1 MALTELQAR
10 QVEYLSMLKRV
21 INGSHEDFW
30 RYRWGDR
37 YEENIKA
44 LESAYYKL
52 LKQLPS

>member
-10 QVEYLSMLKRV
+10 QIEYLSMLKRV